1 MEFIGLGCVGWVSA
15 EGAAKAP
22 LTDVLFIRQSR

>member
-1 MEFIGLGCVGWVSA
+1 MDVYGVVSWVSA